1 MVREY
6 ARQVEKIEA
15 RDAKGSPRAVKKI
28 DKNLPAGKN
37 ESRVNA
43 ELNEIAEL
51 EEESIDVSSDPAKS
65 EEPHDPKG

>member
-1 MVREY
+1 MN
-6 ARQVEKIEA
+6 RQ
-15 RDAKGSPRAVKKI
+15 VKKI

-65 EEPHDPKG
+65 E